1 MKIAVYN
8 QEGKEAG
15 QIALP
20 KEIFDLKINPDL
32 IYQVAVSQAANRRQ
46 VSAKAKNRGEVSGGG
61 RKPWKQKGTG
71 RARQGSIRSPLWKG
85 GGVTFGPTTERNF
98 KKQINRKMRRKAVL
112 MLLSSKAKENQLL
125 VLNELK
131 IEAPKTKLMVAVIDN
146 LLPILQKGKQT
157 KSGKETIL
165 LVLPGQDKNILLAGR
180 NLENV
185 KMIVA
190 KDLNALALLSVK
202 YLIFPE
208 ATMKVLKKK
217 FRWRQRSKNLS
228 LRSRTLFLME

>member
-131 IEAPKTKLMVAVIDN
+131 IEAPKTKLMAAVIDN

-165 LVLPGQDKNILLAGR
+165 LVLPGQDKNILFAGR

-208 ATMKVLKKK
+208 ATMKVLKEKIPVAAKK
-217 FRWRQRSKNLS
+217 
-228 LRSRTLFLME
+228 

>member
-32 IYQVAVSQAANRRQ
+32 IYQVAVGQAANRRQ

-71 RARQGSIRSPLWKG
+71 RARHGSIRSPLWKG

-131 IEAPKTKLMVAVIDN
+131 IEAPKTKLMAAVIDN

-208 ATMKVLKKK
+208 ATMKVLKEKIPVAAKK
-217 FRWRQRSKNLS
+217 
-228 LRSRTLFLME
+228 